1 MAIQEQVRR
10 LGAILPRWRWVAP
23 TRGSYGSDEE
33 KIFDATRWI
42 ATAIIAFAVVGIFG
56 LTLWSFGQARAAEVS
71 RWTIFLQSIGLYGL
85 TACAAAAAG
94 ALFGFLFAIPRTR
107 DVASVAGRTDDPA
120 AVKQAVLVANTNLER
135 VSDWLT
141 TLLLGATLVQIQPLA
156 VWVSN
161 LGTCMLPACN
171 PVTPILVIYYS
182 VLGFL
187 GTYLITRLYLTYA
200 LERTLSMVGGP
211 PSTITEDLQRRL
223 RDAISSSNKDQI
235 DQALAAFQQR
245 QSQLEIASDPRLN
258 LLVARAASKR
268 IAADQQIDAARKNE
282 LQENIV
288 AAIKKAKGDPAVK
301 AEANAGLADFQG
313 LDANVRG
320 DIENELK

>member
-1 MAIQEQVRR
+1 MTILEDVRR
-10 LGAILPRWRWVAP
+10 LVGSWVVPA
-23 TRGSYGSDEE
+23 RGSYDSNEE
-33 KIFDATRWI
+33 KVFDATRWI
-42 ATAIIAFAVVGIFG
+42 ARAIIAFAVVGIVG
-56 LTLWSFGQARAAEVS
+56 LSLWSFGDARAAAGS
-71 RWTIFLQSIGLYGL
+71 RWTIFLKNIGLYGL

-107 DVASVAGRTDDPA
+107 EVATVAGRTDDPT

-156 VWVSN
+156 AWVSN
-161 LGTCMLPACN
+161 LGTCTPPTCN
-171 PVTPILVIYYS
+171 PVTPILFIYYS

-200 LERTLSMVGGP
+200 LERTLSMLGVLPGP
-211 PSTITEDLQRRL
+211 IIEGLQRKL
-223 RDAISSSNKDQI
+223 TDAISSGNKDQL
-235 DQALAAFQQR
+235 DQALAAFQQC
-245 QSQLEIASDPRLN
+245 QSRRDIADDPRLN
-258 LLVARAASKR
+258 LLVARTASKR
-268 IAADQQIDAARKNE
+268 IATDQQIDAARKNE
-282 LQENIV
+282 LQKDIV
-288 AAIKKAKGDPAVK
+288 AAVKKAKGDPAVK
-301 AEANAGLADFQG
+301 AEAKAELAGNDFQG